1 MSEDSVHARVP
12 GLTVLD
18 EQLSA
23 AIEHSRRTDT
33 RLGLLL
39 ISLRDARRL
48 LGTLGAASVERLM
61 ESVQA
66 SLRVMLRPGDRLIR
80 CAEHDLALLLP
91 SLLNAGHAVLAAR
104 KVLSLSQAPLD
115 LGKVAVRPQVAVGLA
130 LCPEHALD
138 AANLLRQ
145 AQLALNTSE
154 MSGEP
159 WTVCDSPQA
168 EALSSAWQIEAELD
182 EAMEAG
188 DLRLYYQPQI
198 DLLSGQPCGVE
209 ALARWH
215 HPRRG
220 VLPPNTFIPVAE
232 RCRRMGALTQWAINT
247 ALRQS
252 ARWPRMPQPLPVAVN
267 VPPGVAESAELP
279 ELVATARGLWA
290 EHDQPLV
297 IEITETSLLRTPE
310 AARRMLGSLR
320 QAGVRVSIDDF
331 GTGHSSLGQFR
342 DLPVDELKID
352 MSFVQA
358 MVESETDRR
367 IVELII
373 NLAKAFGLSVIA
385 EGVETAESLQ
395 MLRRM
400 GCTRVQGF
408 LLARP
413 MEEERLREWLQNYA
427 PIPEVAGALAG

>member
-1 MSEDSVHARVP
+1 LSAEAPLGRVP

-18 EQLSA
+18 EQLRE
-23 AIEHSRRTDT
+23 AIEHSQRTDT
-33 RLGLLL
+33 RLGLVL

-48 LGTLGAASVERLM
+48 LGTLGGAAVERLM
-61 ESVQA
+61 ERVQG
-66 SLRVMLRPGDRLIR
+66 SLHSMLRPGDRLIR

-91 SLLNAGHAVLAAR
+91 SLLNPGHAVLAAR

-115 LGKVAVRPQVAVGLA
+115 IGTAAVRPQMAIGLA

-138 AANLLRQ
+138 AATLLRQ

-154 MSGEP
+154 LNNDP
-159 WTVCDSPQA
+159 WTVCDSPEA
-168 EALSSAWQIEAELD
+168 EALSSAWQIETELD

-198 DLLSGQPCGVE
+198 DLVSGLPCGVE

-220 VLPPNTFIPVAE
+220 VLPPSAFIPVAE
-232 RCRRMGALTQWAINT
+232 RSRRMGALTQWAINT

-252 ARWPRMPQPLPVAVN
+252 SQWRRMPEVLSVAVN

-320 QAGVRVSIDDF
+320 EAGVRVSIDDF

-358 MVESETDRR
+358 MAHSETDRR

-373 NLAKAFGLSVIA
+373 DLARAFDLGVIA
-385 EGVETAESLQ
+385 EGVETVESLD
-395 MLRRM
+395 LLHRM
-400 GCTRVQGF
+400 GCHRVQGF

-413 MEEERLREWLQNYA
+413 MDEDTFRDWLDHYQ
-427 PIPEVAGALAG
+427 PIPEVAALR

>member
-1 MSEDSVHARVP
+1 MSEDSARQRVS
-12 GLTVLD
+12 GLPALD
-18 EQLSA
+18 TLLRA
-23 AIEHSRRTDT
+23 AVEHSQRTDS
-33 RLGLLL
+33 RLALVL
-39 ISLRDARRL
+39 ISLRDTRRL
-48 LGTLGAASVERLM
+48 LGTLGAGAVERLM
-61 ESVQA
+61 ERVQLA
-66 SLRVMLRPGDRLIR
+66 VGAMLRPGDRLLR

-104 KVLSLSQAPLD
+104 KVLSLSQAPVDIGD
-115 LGKVAVRPQVAVGLA
+115 LAVRPQMAIGIA

-138 AANLLRQ
+138 AATLLRQ
-145 AQLALNTSE
+145 AQLALNASE
-154 MSGEP
+154 IGGAP
-159 WTVCDSPQA
+159 WAVCDSPEA
-168 EALSSAWQIEAELD
+168 EALSSAWQIETELD
-182 EAMEAG
+182 EAMEVG

-198 DLLSGQPCGVE
+198 DLISKQPCAAE

-220 VLPPNTFIPVAE
+220 VLPPSSFIPVAE
-232 RCRRMGALTQWAINT
+232 RSRRMGALTQWAVNT

-252 ARWPRMPQPLPVAVN
+252 AQWPLFEQPLSVSVN

-290 EHDQPLV
+290 EHDQQLV

-310 AARRMLGSLR
+310 AARRMLSSLR
-320 QAGVRVSIDDF
+320 EAGVRVSIDDF

-358 MVESETDRR
+358 MVHSETDRR

-373 NLAKAFGLSVIA
+373 DLARAFGLAVVA
-385 EGVETAESLQ
+385 EGVETVESLQ
-395 MLRRM
+395 LLHRM
-400 GCTRVQGF
+400 GCTRVQGY

-413 MEEERLREWLQNYA
+413 MDEETFLAWLQNYQ
-427 PIPEVAGALAG
+427 PIPEVAALS

>member
-1 MSEDSVHARVP
+1 LSGEAPHGRVP

-18 EQLSA
+18 EQLRA
-23 AIEHSRRTDT
+23 AIEHSQRTDT
-33 RLGLLL
+33 RLGLVL

-48 LGTLGAASVERLM
+48 LGTLGGAAVERLM
-61 ESVQA
+61 ERVQV
-66 SLRVMLRPGDRLIR
+66 SLHSMLRPGDRLIR

-91 SLLNAGHAVLAAR
+91 SLLNPGHAVLAAR

-115 LGKVAVRPQVAVGLA
+115 IGTAAVRPQMAIGLA

-138 AANLLRQ
+138 AATLLRQ

-154 MSGEP
+154 LSNDP
-159 WTVCDSPQA
+159 WTVCDSPEA
-168 EALSSAWQIEAELD
+168 EALSSAWQIESELD

-198 DLLSGQPCGVE
+198 DLTSGLPCGVE

-220 VLPPNTFIPVAE
+220 ILPPAAFIPVAE
-232 RCRRMGALTQWAINT
+232 RSRRMGALTQWAVNT

-252 ARWPRMPQPLPVAVN
+252 SQWRRMPGVLSVAVN

-320 QAGVRVSIDDF
+320 EAGVRVSIDDF

-358 MVESETDRR
+358 MVHSETDRR

-373 NLAKAFGLSVIA
+373 DLARAFDLGVIA
-385 EGVETAESLQ
+385 EGVETVESLEL
-395 MLRRM
+395 LRRM
-400 GCTRVQGF
+400 GCNRVQGF

-413 MEEERLREWLQNYA
+413 MDEDTFRNWLDHYE
-427 PIPEVAGALAG
+427 PIPEIAAMR